1 MCIWKELMLWWFIPC
16 ENWVKLLWV
25 CWLDLDTSMGVSAT
39 CGWCRNVPMCLR
51 NLQNVGAW
59 GPNGSWDIV
68 LPTSPYICWSHP
80 RFWALA
86 LCPWIYQHLS
96 SGLEMFLCVSGTSK
110 INLVYGALTEA
121 QILTY
126 PLSHVFSQF
135 GLILGNNPLPM
146 DVSTPAKWYINVPMS
161 LRNLQKYWFIGP

>member
-1 MCIWKELMLWWFIPC
+1 MGPIQYTYIDCIVNYSIMCIWKELMLWWFIPC
-16 ENWVKLLWV
+16 ENWVKLMWV

-39 CGWCRNVPMCLR
+39 CGLCRNVPMCLR

-86 LCPWIYQHLS
+86 LCPWICQHLP
-96 SGLEMFLCVSGTSK
+96 SGLEMFLCFSGTSK
-110 INLVYGALTEA
+110 KFGAWGSNRSSDIDLFPPPCIFSTWHGFWV
-121 QILTY
+121 QVVC
-126 PLSHVFSQF
+126 PHVCQH
-135 GLILGNNPLPM
+135 LPS
-146 DVSTPAKWYINVPMS
+146 D
-161 LRNLQKYWFIGP
+161 L